1 MRIDDS
7 TEAQNTETWK
17 WESNI
22 RMNATET
29 RYLLV
34 DDHLYCNREDHNR
47 CHKGFKTITWVFLR
61 EGTGRHSASS
71 EESAYSEENGFIMH

>member
-7 TEAQNTETWK
+7 TEAQNTETWQ

-47 CHKGFKTITWVFLR
+47 CHKGNPVQDNYSGIPEGGHWQAQCQQRR
-61 EGTGRHSASS
+61 ECL
-71 EESAYSEENGFIMH
+71 